1 MSTANKKEKKHNR
14 REQSNRPLANMLY
27 LLPSRIIIRSESD
40 MKDSDRDSE
49 SESENESE
57 SESENESETERERE
71 TWKTETERERE
82 AITTLDDYQK
92 QCAKPINF
100 DIT

>member
-1 MSTANKKEKKHNR
+1 ME
-14 REQSNRPLANMLY
+14 
-27 LLPSRIIIRSESD
+27 
-40 MKDSDRDSE
+40 DRD
-49 SESENESE
+49 
-57 SESENESETERERE
+57 R
-71 TWKTETERERE
+71 ERERE

>member
-57 SESENESETERERE
+57 TERERE
-71 TWKTETERERE
+71 RHGRQRQRERERE